1 MIFANSSGM
10 DIYSTRNDGKPIII
24 NIYIRTLNNQIYKYL
39 TITGKTYIVLHKI
52 ALFHTMMTLAIVQQN
67 ILLM

>member
-10 DIYSTRNDGKPIII
+10 DIYSTRNDGKPVIIK
-24 NIYIRTLNNQIYKYL
+24 IYIRTLKNQIYKYL
-39 TITGKTYIVLHKI
+39 TITGKAYIVLHKI
-52 ALFHTMMTLAIVQQN
+52 ALFHTMMTLAIVQQK

>member
-39 TITGKTYIVLHKI
+39 TITGKAYIVLHKI
-52 ALFHTMMTLAIVQQN
+52 ALFHTMMTLAIVQQK

>member
-1 MIFANSSGM
+1 MIFGNSSGM

-24 NIYIRTLNNQIYKYL
+24 KIYIRTLKNQIYKYL
-39 TITGKTYIVLHKI
+39 TITGKAYIVLHKI
-52 ALFHTMMTLAIVQQN
+52 ALFHTMMTLDIVQQK